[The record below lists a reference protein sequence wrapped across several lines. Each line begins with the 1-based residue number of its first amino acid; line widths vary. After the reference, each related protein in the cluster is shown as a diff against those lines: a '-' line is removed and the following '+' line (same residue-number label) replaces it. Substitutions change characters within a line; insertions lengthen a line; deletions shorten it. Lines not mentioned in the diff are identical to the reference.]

1 MARKRKYDLPDEPVT
16 RLPCRSCGE
25 ERELGEYRV
34 FKTGPTRHMDFCL
47 ECERRWGTLT
57 LYRRYNAYGTDEIAK
72 AVFAAAR
79 LPEGRR
85 SSEQV
90 RLLVLPDEK
99 RDPETKEELVKRE
112 LARREL
118 ARRRLIY
125 YVNEFHPGYSP
136 GWCHQDICR
145 RLEKFVADVEAGL
158 SPRLMICMPP
168 RAGKSA
174 LASDLFPSWLLGKH
188 PEWPVIAAS
197 YAQSLPVKFS
207 RSIRDRIQDPEH
219 RAIFPELEMRK
230 DAKGVEEWMTT
241 KGGGYIAAGVGT
253 GITGKGFMVGI
264 IDDPIKDQEEASS
277 ELIRDNA
284 WDWYQSTFRT
294 RAAPGAGI
302 LIIQTR
308 WHWHDVAGHA
318 LEQDEQL
325 KKAGV
330 PVEERENWEVVSYP
344 ALAEGDEH
352 LMRDG
357 TIQQDP
363 EDLSESLRLLR
374 RKGEALHPERYPL
387 AELRK
392 LKNNLSSSIWNALYQ
407 QKPTPD
413 EGDFFVKDDFR
424 YRWLDPAYRPLCRI
438 LMTVD
443 YAIGKKQRND
453 YTVMGVWALDS
464 NNDLYLLEVRRGR
477 WKTQEIVDNAV
488 ALIERH
494 KPEVYAGEQGQ
505 IHLAVWPLIE
515 QALAQKRLFVSV
527 DNTLVPIQDKEVR
540 ARPLQS
546 RMQMRKLFFSYD
558 DQVKPDIYDITER
571 ELLQFPNGAHDDIVD
586 MMAWGARLAQN
597 TSLPTYKAPPKKEGW
612 MAKLNAAVIPRSPM
626 AA

>member
-1 MARKRKYDLPDEPVT
+1 MARKRKYDLPTEPVS

-25 ERELGEYRV
+25 ERELAEYRV
-34 FKTGPTRHMDFCL
+34 FKTTPLLHVDFCAP
-47 ECERRWGTLT
+47 CERKWGTLQ
-57 LYRRYNAYGTDEIAK
+57 LYRRYNAYGTPEVAT
-72 AVFAAAR
+72 AVFTAAR
-79 LPEGRR
+79 VPEARR
-85 SSEQV
+85 TSEQV
-90 RLLVLPDEK
+90 RLLVH
-99 RDPETKEELVKRE
+99 PEEQREPENNEELVQRE
-112 LARREL
+112 LQRREL
-118 ARRRLIY
+118 ARRRLVY
-125 YVNEFHPGYSP
+125 YIAQFHNGYMP

-158 SPRLMICMPP
+158 SPRLMVFMPP

-174 LASDLFPSWLLGKH
+174 IASDHFPSWALGKH
-188 PEWPVIAAS
+188 PEWPIIASS

-207 RSIRDRIQDPEH
+207 RAIRDRIQDPEH
-219 RAIFPELEMRK
+219 RALFPELQLRS

-241 KGGGYIAAGVGT
+241 KGGGYTAAGVGT

-277 ELIRDNA
+277 ETIRDNA
-284 WDWYQSTFRT
+284 WEWYQSTFRT

-308 WHWHDVAGHA
+308 WHWHDVAGRA
-318 LEQDEQL
+318 LEQEQVL
-325 KKAGV
+325 EKAGV
-330 PVEERENWEVVSYP
+330 PEEERENWVVVSYP
-344 ALAEGDEH
+344 AIAEGDEH

-357 TIQQDP
+357 TIEQDP
-363 EDLSESLRLLR
+363 AELDESLRLLR

-387 AELRK
+387 PELMK
-392 LKNNLSSSIWNALYQ
+392 LKNNLSSAIWNALYQ

-424 YRWLDPAYRPLCRI
+424 YRWLDPAYRPLCRTF
-438 LMTVD
+438 MTVD

-488 ALIERH
+488 ALVERYR
-494 KPEVYAGEQGQ
+494 PEVYAGEQGQ
-505 IHLAVWPLIE
+505 IHMAVWPLIE
-515 QALAQKRLFVSV
+515 AALVQKQLFVSV
-527 DNTLVPIQDKEVR
+527 DETLVPIQDKEVR

-546 RMQMRKLFFSYD
+546 RMQMRKLYFSFD

-597 TSLPTYKAPPKKEGW
+597 IALPTSKAPPRKASW
-612 MAKLNAAVIPRSPM
+612 TDKLKVAAQPRSSM